1 MSLSLRLKDAS
12 CGYGQRRILQHVNLT
27 IRSGEFFSLLGPN
40 GVGKTTLFRS
50 LLGLSPLLSGGLTL
64 NQRPLS
70 AYSERERS
78 RVIAYVPQHHRP
90 NFAYRGREAVLLGR
104 CAQRG
109 LFASPNEEDYAIAE
123 QAMARLDICY
133 LSEKTFDQMSGGEQQ
148 LILIARALAQQAQII
163 MLDEPTA
170 SLDLANQQ
178 RVLSQLTTLA
188 AQGIGIV
195 MSTHAPS
202 QVFACGG
209 QVALLSPDTDPKV
222 GPVDEVLEE
231 FTLSQAYGVDVY
243 VREVN
248 GPKGQMRWCNP
259 TFFAEGLCH

>member
-1 MSLSLRLKDAS
+1 MSLSLHLQDGS
-12 CGYGQRRILQHVNLT
+12 CGYGQRRILQHINLT

-50 LLGLSPLLSGGLTL
+50 LLGLSPLLSGRLTL
-64 NQRPLS
+64 NHRPLS
-70 AYSERERS
+70 SYSERERS
-78 RVIAYVPQHHRP
+78 SLIAYVSQHHRSS
-90 NFAYRGREAVLLGR
+90 FAYRGMDAVLLGR
-104 CAQRG
+104 CGQRG
-109 LFASPNEEDYAIAE
+109 LLASPSKQDYVIAE
-123 QAMARLDICY
+123 EAMARLGISH
-133 LSEKTFDQMSGGEQQ
+133 LSDKTFDQMSGGEQQ
-148 LILIARALAQQAQII
+148 LIMIARALAQQAKII

-178 RVLSQLTTLA
+178 RVLSQLTALA

-222 GPVDEVLEE
+222 GRVDEVLEE
-231 FTLSQAYGVDVY
+231 FALSQAYGVDVY

-248 GPKGQMRWCNP
+248 GPTGRMRWCNP